1 MTDIS
6 VAQIKELRART
17 SAGMMDCKKA
27 LQESEGDIEKAID
40 WLRKKGIAN
49 ADKKAGRIAT
59 EGIIDSYIHNGSR
72 VGVLIEVNIETDFAA
87 RNEDFKE
94 MVHNICLQICSMNPR
109 WVSREEVPEE
119 VIERES
125 AIAREKAKAEGKP
138 DKILDKIVEGRLNK
152 FYEESCLL
160 EQEYFLDETK
170 NIETLVKE
178 MIAKI
183 GENIQIRRF
192 TRYELGEGLQKKED
206 DFAAEVE
213 KQLKHED

>member
-94 MVHNICLQICSMNPR
+94 MVHNICLQICSMNPH
-109 WVSREEVPEE
+109 WVSREEVPAD

-152 FYEESCLL
+152 FYEENCLL

-192 TRYELGEGLQKKED
+192 TRYELGEGLQKKDD

-213 KQLKHED
+213 KQLKHND

>member
-6 VAQIKELRART
+6 VAQIKELRDRT

-94 MVHNICLQICSMNPR
+94 MVHNICLQICSMNPH
-109 WVSREEVPEE
+109 WVSRDEVPED

-152 FYEESCLL
+152 FYEENCLL

>member
-94 MVHNICLQICSMNPR
+94 MVHNICLQICSMNPH
-109 WVSREEVPEE
+109 WVSREEVPAD

-152 FYEESCLL
+152 FYEENCLF

-192 TRYELGEGLQKKED
+192 TRYELGEGLQKKDD

-213 KQLKHED
+213 KQLKHND